1 MDIRTTHVPGF
12 KIGTAEDREGL
23 TGVTVFLAPEDG
35 AAAGLDVRG
44 CAPGTR
50 ETDLLSPEKTVQK
63 IHAVVLSGGSAF
75 GLEADSGVM
84 RYLAEQGIGFPV
96 GDSPVPIVCGAVLFD
111 LSIGDPHAF
120 PDLEM
125 GIKAASAAGTD
136 FPVGCYG
143 AGTGASVG
151 KLTGFEH
158 AMKSGA
164 GYAEIILPDGLAVGT
179 YMAVNACGEI
189 YDQDKILAGALADDD
204 RTIIS
209 SHRLMLEGYERNM
222 GGNTSIGC
230 IITNAD
236 LTKTE
241 CRMVST
247 MAHDGLARSI
257 RPVHTSMDG
266 DTLFTMASGEVK
278 TTIDT
283 VGYLAEEAVRLAV
296 LDAAAS
302 AEGMGGRPA
311 YRDIIK

>member
-1 MDIRTTHVPGF
+1 M
-12 KIGTAEDREGL
+12 
-23 TGVTVFLAPEDG
+23 TGVQT
-35 AAAGLDVRG
+35 
-44 CAPGTR
+44 CALPICQDS
-50 ETDLLSPEKTVQK
+50 ENDL
-63 IHAVVLSGGSAF
+63 
-75 GLEADSGVM
+75 
-84 RYLAEQGIGFPV
+84 
-96 GDSPVPIVCGAVLFD
+96 
-111 LSIGDPHAF
+111 
-120 PDLEM
+120 
-125 GIKAASAAGTD
+125 IKEGN
-136 FPVGCYG
+136 YG
-143 AGTGASVG
+143 AGCGASVG
-151 KLTGFEH
+151 KLLGFEH